1 MGKPKKPRKK
11 FAETKVGMFLKD
23 KGGGTAFQGIL
34 NLVGG
39 VLPDQGWMGIIKNI
53 VTSDTSLTP
62 EERETA
68 VKLIELDVAEM
79 DAVTK
84 RWQADMKSDNWIS
97 KNVRPWTLITL
108 TIAFLVAMYLDSY
121 VESFVVDEAW
131 ISLLKALLISVYFA
145 YFGSRGYE
153 KAQTIIGEYKQR
165 L

>member
-1 MGKPKKPRKK
+1 MGKTKKPRKK

-23 KGGGTAFQGIL
+23 KGGGTAFQGIV

-39 VLPDQGWMGIIKNI
+39 VLPEQGWMGIIKNI
-53 VTSDTSLTP
+53 ITTDTTLTP

-84 RWQADMKSDNWIS
+84 RWQADMKSDNC
-97 KNVRPWTLITL
+97 P
-108 TIAFLVAMYLDSY
+108 A
-121 VESFVVDEAW
+121 
-131 ISLLKALLISVYFA
+131 
-145 YFGSRGYE
+145 
-153 KAQTIIGEYKQR
+153 AQKVW